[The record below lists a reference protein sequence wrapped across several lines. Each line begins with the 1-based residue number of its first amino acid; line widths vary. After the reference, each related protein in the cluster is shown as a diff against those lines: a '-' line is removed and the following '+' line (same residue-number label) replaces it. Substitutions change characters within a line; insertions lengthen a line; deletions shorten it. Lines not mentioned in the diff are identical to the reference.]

1 MPLEDDNCRGK
12 EGTDMLEEL
21 LQVILCLLFFN
32 SHNSVPVVLFKR
44 YLVHV
49 TEADKRIA
57 HVKSSVLE
65 QYKLLNAPL

>member
-21 LQVILCLLFFN
+21 LQVILCLLFN
-32 SHNSVPVVLFKR
+32 SHNSVSIVLFKR